1 MVKMSQNQNQYVK
14 AVVYDLESENLTV
27 FNNTNMK
34 DYVRSCRVRCVQI
47 LHSLGVQCTESVVLI
62 APSRVEDIPRAVERV
77 RELYNSLNEALR
89 RNNFNVELRPII
101 EVLELT
107 TDQANRLIPI
117 AERRLIA
124 ALDAAIDHV
133 NEVIESLNEITE
145 ASRRLRIRANLRR
158 LSNSWQ
164 RIFEYARQLGIDISR
179 DYQYLVDLID
189 SAIEGIEA

>member
-1 MVKMSQNQNQYVK
+1 MSVNQNQYVK

-27 FNNTNMK
+27 FNNTDMK

-62 APSRVEDIPRAVERV
+62 APSKIEDIPRAVERV
-77 RELYNSLNEALR
+77 RQLYNALNETLR

-124 ALDAAIDHV
+124 ALDTAIDHV

-145 ASRRLRIRANLRR
+145 SSRRLRIKANLRR
-158 LSNSWQ
+158 LSNNWS

-179 DYQYLVDLID
+179 DYNYLIDLID

>member
-1 MVKMSQNQNQYVK
+1 MSTNQNQYVK
-14 AVVYDLESENLTV
+14 AVVYDLESENQIV
-27 FNNTNMK
+27 FSNSEMK

-77 RELYNSLNEALR
+77 RQLYNALNETLR
-89 RNNFNVELRPII
+89 RNNLNVELRPII

-158 LSNSWQ
+158 LSSNWQ
-164 RIFEYARQLGIDISR
+164 RIFEFSRQLGIDISR

-189 SAIEGIEA
+189 SAIERCEG

>member
-1 MVKMSQNQNQYVK
+1 MSVNQNQYVK

-27 FNNTNMK
+27 FNNTDMK

-62 APSRVEDIPRAVERV
+62 APSKVEDIPRAVERV
-77 RELYNSLNEALR
+77 RQLYNALNETLR

-158 LSNSWQ
+158 LLSNWQ
-164 RIFEYARQLGIDISR
+164 RIFEFSRQLGIDISR

-189 SAIEGIEA
+189 SAIERCEG